1 MTNDFQFQPKK
12 RLFEKFD
19 LFQKKKKKEISV
31 KNFPI
36 FQPRT
41 PRIIERG
48 RGGKERELWESNK
61 LARQIKFVSIHFWP
75 MIRVYYF
82 RLPVPPLIVQ
92 FNSWKK
98 GGIDWS
104 VDHVLISDQY
114 PNWLDISPWIII
126 RIKYL
131 FSKFVVMQK
140 FLFLNSKIL

>member
-19 LFQKKKKKEISV
+19 LFQKKKKKGNLCQKFS
-31 KNFPI
+31 NFPA
-36 FQPRT
+36 QNASNHRE
-41 PRIIERG
+41 REGRG
-48 RGGKERELWESNK
+48 RENCSNK